1 MKLPE
6 LVVHLNVANDRPAF
20 VLGIVLLQFVD
31 IAGEAIKMWKY
42 DHLI

>member
-6 LVVHLNVANDRPAF
+6 LVVHFNVTDDRPAF
-20 VLGIVLLQFVD
+20 VFRIVLLQFVN